1 MSDIARPAGSLGQP
15 EDDTT
20 RVVLALSSNGRD
32 VAPEEIARQLG
43 GLEGL
48 PSGAAP
54 DALLRTYGLSP
65 DGTPLPGFE
74 PERSGREVIVAFL
87 RDSRSSVAFVFVAA
101 LVGLVPAVSVPLL
114 IRLFVD
120 RYVVAQDA
128 TWGPSIVIG
137 LLVAAVIAAA
147 VVILQYRALERLTL
161 ALSRSGGI
169 RFAWTTLTMR
179 VPSLQ
184 SYGSGDIVARR
195 IAVHRYAFQGGTLL
209 PMTLVSS
216 VTAVV
221 YLAMIFVLDFFMG
234 LAAIVILVGVLWL
247 MRMTLRRRSALQ
259 RRFDAERVHLS
270 GYTSDVIS
278 AAESIKAAA
287 WEQFAFS
294 RWSRI
299 REDMA
304 AASTRLGIANQYVT
318 LVPLLAQTVGLGAFL
333 AIGVAQVF
341 RGTVSLGTVVAS
353 QAYMVALLTT
363 FAMLAFFGVLI
374 QFLTSAEKQFGT
386 VLREPM
392 DPEMLTVVSGD
403 PASGDPAS
411 GDPASGHRES
421 SDPVTGTSER
431 LSGALS
437 LKDVTFGY
445 DASAGPLLRGLSL
458 EVTAGRVV
466 ALVGRSGSGK
476 TTIAKLMIGE
486 LRPWS
491 GCIALD
497 GIARLEVP
505 RARRTRDI
513 AYVPQTSVLFPGTI
527 RDNLTLWDESIGDE
541 ALERAARDACIEAA
555 ILGRPGAYYHEIT
568 SADGGFSGGELQRL
582 AIARALVRDPR
593 IIVLDEATS
602 ALDPVVEADVERNLR
617 ARGVTAIVV
626 AHRLSTIRDADEIL
640 VLDGGRVVQ
649 RGVFAELSRAGL
661 FAELVHG

>member
-1 MSDIARPAGSLGQP
+1 MARPAEPLGQP
-15 EDDTT
+15 VDDTT
-20 RVVLALSSNGRD
+20 RVVAVLSSNGRD
-32 VAPEEIARQLG
+32 IPPEEIARQLG

-48 PSGAAP
+48 PPGAAP
-54 DALLRTYGLSP
+54 DALLRTYGLLP

-74 PERSGREVIVAFL
+74 PDRSSREVVATL
-87 RDSRSSVAFVFVAA
+87 LSESRSSVAFVFIAA

-120 RYVVAQDA
+120 RYVVAQDG
-128 TWGPSIVIG
+128 TWGPSVVIG
-137 LLVAAVIAAA
+137 LLVAAIIAAA
-147 VVILQYRALERLTL
+147 VVILQYRALARLTL
-161 ALSRSGGI
+161 ALSRTGGI

-195 IAVHRYAFQGGTLL
+195 NAVQRYAFQGGTML

-221 YLAMIFVLDFFMG
+221 YLAMIFLLDFFMG
-234 LAAIVILVGVLWL
+234 LAAIAILVVVLWL
-247 MRMTLRRRSALQ
+247 MRMTLKRRSALQ

-304 AASTRLGIANQYVT
+304 VASTRLGIANQYVT
-318 LVPLLAQTVGLGAFL
+318 LVPLLAQTVGLGVFL

-374 QFLTSAEKQFGT
+374 QFLTSAEKQFSP

-392 DPEMLTVVSGD
+392 DPEILTVVTGD
-403 PASGDPAS
+403 PAAEARESGD
-411 GDPASGHRES
+411 H
-421 SDPVTGTSER
+421 ER
-431 LSGALS
+431 LSGAVS
-437 LKDVTFGY
+437 LTEVTFGY
-445 DASAGPLLRGLSL
+445 DASAGPLLRELSL
-458 EVTAGRVV
+458 EVPAGQVV

-491 GCIALD
+491 GCVALD
-497 GIARLEVP
+497 GISRLEVP
-505 RARRTRDI
+505 RDRRTRDI

-527 RDNLTLWDESIGDE
+527 RDNLTLWDESIDDE

-593 IIVLDEATS
+593 VIVLDEATS

-617 ARGVTAIVV
+617 ARGVTAIIV

-640 VLDGGRVVQ
+640 VVDGGRVVQ
-649 RGVFAELSRAGL
+649 RGVFADLSREGL